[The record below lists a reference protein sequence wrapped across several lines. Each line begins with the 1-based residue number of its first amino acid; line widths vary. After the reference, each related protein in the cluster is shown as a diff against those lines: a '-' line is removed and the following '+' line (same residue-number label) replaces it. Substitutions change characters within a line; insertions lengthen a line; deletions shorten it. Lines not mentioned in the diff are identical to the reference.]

1 MLKEQLR
8 VASIVIASVPSYYYC
23 FCSGIRGDERL
34 LKIIQLKRLLSPYFK
49 VKTSYYGENKNEK
62 YHIYIEIRNRNNKRK
77 RKNATTTKVVE
88 NLICPIT
95 KESLNK
101 LKININHKYERY
113 HLLNE
118 SKTIAYEVKHSIP
131 ILLKEKAIRINKN
144 ED

>member
-95 KESLNK
+95 KESFNK

-131 ILLKEKAIRINKN
+131 ILLKEKAIRISKN